1 MSFFDWPTQSIARSV
16 SRIAT
21 LLLVCGLVL
30 FLLGRYEGRVSL
42 EAANL
47 ERETKQLLATIR
59 AGRSLRDSLGTLEDS
74 LRVADSLLTAKEADA
89 VAALDALAA
98 VDRTEVEALED
109 TPVDDLL
116 RPLRLDALRI
126 TAAVPRDV
134 YVTDEAGVRFLA
146 GRMLRLA
153 QVERRLDTLE
163 LVARTRADRI
173 RTLVLSVAT
182 ITEDRDSLQVQLDL
196 AAPLL
201 ERYLQQSECKIL
213 WLVPCPS
220 RTASFLLGVGVTVVP
235 VVVLLATQE

>member
-1 MSFFDWPTQSIARSV
+1 MSFFDWPTTGPARSV
-16 SRIAT
+16 SRIAS
-21 LLLVCGLVL
+21 LLLVGGLVL
-30 FLLGRYEGRVSL
+30 FLLGRYDARVSL

-59 AGRSLRDSLGTLEDS
+59 AGRTLRDSVAALEDS
-74 LRVADSLLTAKEADA
+74 LKAADSLLAEQEADA
-89 VAALDALAA
+89 VAALEALES
-98 VDRTEVEALED
+98 VDRTEVEALEG

-126 TAAVPRDV
+126 ASIPRDV
-134 YVTDEAGVRFLA
+134 YATDEDGVRFLA

-173 RTLVLSVAT
+173 GTLLLSVAT
-182 ITEDRDSLQVQLDL
+182 ITADRDSLQVQLDL
-196 AAPLL
+196 ATPLL
-201 ERYLQQSECKIL
+201 ERYLQQSECKIF

-220 RTASFLLGVGVTVVP
+220 RTASFLVGVGATVV
-235 VVVLLATQE
+235 VVLATQE